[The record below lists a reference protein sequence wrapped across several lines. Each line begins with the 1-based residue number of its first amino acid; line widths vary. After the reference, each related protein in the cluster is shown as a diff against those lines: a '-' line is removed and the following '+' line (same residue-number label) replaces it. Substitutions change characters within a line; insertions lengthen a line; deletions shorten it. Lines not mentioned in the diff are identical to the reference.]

1 MKCLKKGRSTLC
13 SAGICS
19 RCSCYWL
26 FGDMLQAQYL
36 KSDKE
41 AKTANSHCTLA
52 SFQQF
57 SGLLRQKNG
66 DIATLSLQFSLKCS
80 IFLLLL
86 LKKSRAHLV
95 DFARAVRLPL
105 RSVRTTSTYPYHA
118 AQSVFQAHDWLG
130 SVLFLLSLAYCAVCQ
145 NINERL

>member
-66 DIATLSLQFSLKCS
+66 DIVTLSLQFSLKCS

-86 LKKSRAHLV
+86 LKKISRTLSGLCTCCAAPAAVRAHYFNL
-95 DFARAVRLPL
+95 
-105 RSVRTTSTYPYHA
+105 SVSR
-118 AQSVFQAHDWLG
+118 G
-130 SVLFLLSLAYCAVCQ
+130 SVCFPGT
-145 NINERL
+145 